1 MRAKCCR
8 LNHELVLS
16 LRGVKVNN
24 STVCRSW
31 NRWLDEVDT
40 VFESGSFQEGD
51 IATSDQLLI
60 LQSSYKLGLLTYE
73 LFGDSDEKRRISTAC
88 RMARAFAET
97 GLQGNTF
104 AHVLKAWK
112 QALLKRDFEEREPV
126 VIERNALNYQL
137 QLLYGRTLWLEYHHG
152 GVMISTFSRF
162 YQLLC
167 YAERLKVD
175 SVSESVSE
183 NYNKYV
189 AQEAELVKNPIQYKD
204 PQVADTIAQMAEV
217 LQEWFPLK
225 SGFLKGFEGRF
236 GPGTTQGVEGRPGEF
251 LKYLTAKFPEAL
263 RNTLVRSNTQL
274 HPFISDFS
282 TEKIQNYVQECSVV
296 PKNALVKR
304 TIGKEQSGLMWAQQ
318 AIAEILVKTGNTTD
332 WSRHINLNDQSASSK
347 AALQASADGVFATL
361 DFSSASD
368 YITVDL
374 VKAVFPK
381 WLSNLLIEARST
393 TVSFEWNDHGKIVKH
408 TLPIRKYAA
417 MGSAL
422 CFPVESTIFACCCE
436 VAARRSGGNS
446 DFLVYGDDT
455 ILECKYVENFKRICR
470 DLHFKLNED
479 KSYSEETH
487 SLLFREACGMEAVN
501 GFDITPL
508 RLSRRADAMPLVWGN
523 PKSLSRVIAEANQ
536 ATEHGFMILR
546 QFYMNYLRKSRA
558 RIETR
563 LGSVVEKERV
573 LQFIP
578 PREFN
583 GDDGPGLYSFKP
595 GTRWLGST
603 RNDYGAVYY
612 QGLSTKQDKSYD
624 NGLSLMLRRC
634 YAAVSIP
641 FMELE
646 DRFNRFGLDMFFLN
660 ERPNPFIL
668 NSGKWNE
675 SLNWEKKAQQSSS
688 PVKHRID
695 TMFPILKTV
704 NYAPP
709 DVEYLTLTSHLL

>member
-1 MRAKCCR
+1 MRAKCSK

-16 LRGVKVNN
+16 LRGVRVNN
-24 STVCRSW
+24 SKVRESW
-31 NRWLDEVDT
+31 NRWLDEIDT

-51 IATSDQLLI
+51 IALSDQLLI

-73 LFGDSDEKRRISTAC
+73 LFGDSDNMRRISTAC

-104 AHVLKAWK
+104 AYVLKAWK
-112 QALLKRDFEEREPV
+112 QALLKREFEERNPV

-137 QLLYGRTLWLEYHHG
+137 QLLFGRTIWFEYHHG
-152 GVMISTFSRF
+152 GVEVSTFSKF

-175 SVSESVSE
+175 SVSESRSE
-183 NYNKYV
+183 SYAKYK
-189 AQEAELVKNPIQYKD
+189 AQEEDLWKNPIQYNN
-204 PQVADTIAQMAEV
+204 PQVAETIAQMAEV
-217 LQEWFPLK
+217 LREWFPLRR
-225 SGFLKGFEGRF
+225 GFLKGFEGRF
-236 GPGTTQGVEGRPGEF
+236 GPGTTQGVENRPGEF
-251 LKYLTAKFPEAL
+251 LKYLTAKFPEKL
-263 RNTLVRSNTQL
+263 RDALVRSNEQL
-274 HPFISDFS
+274 HPFISDFG

-332 WSRHINLNDQSASSK
+332 WGRHINLNDQSASSK

-374 VKAVFPK
+374 VEAVFPK
-381 WLSNLLIEARST
+381 WLSNLLIAARSN
-393 TVSFEWNDHGKIVKH
+393 TVTFEWDDHGKKVEH
-408 TLPIRKYAA
+408 TLQVRKYAA

-436 VAARRSGGNS
+436 VAARRSGGNT

-455 ILECKYVENFKRICR
+455 ILECKYVENFKRICK
-470 DLHFKLNED
+470 DLHFKLNVD

-501 GFDITPL
+501 GFDITPV
-508 RLSRRADAMPLVWGN
+508 RLSRRAEAMPLVWSD
-523 PKSLSRVIAEANQ
+523 PKSLSRIIAEANQ

-563 LGSVVEKERV
+563 LGSVSERERV

-583 GDDGPGLYSFKP
+583 GADGPGLYSFQP

-603 RNDYGAVYY
+603 RNDYGTIYY

-624 NGLSLMLRRC
+624 NGLALMRRRC
-634 YAAVSIP
+634 SAAANIP
-641 FMELE
+641 FSELE

-675 SLNWEKKAQQSSS
+675 LLNWEKKAQKSSS
-688 PVKHRID
+688 PIEYRIN
-695 TMFPILKTV
+695 TMFPMLKTV

-709 DVEYLTLTSHLL
+709 DVEYLTLTEHLL